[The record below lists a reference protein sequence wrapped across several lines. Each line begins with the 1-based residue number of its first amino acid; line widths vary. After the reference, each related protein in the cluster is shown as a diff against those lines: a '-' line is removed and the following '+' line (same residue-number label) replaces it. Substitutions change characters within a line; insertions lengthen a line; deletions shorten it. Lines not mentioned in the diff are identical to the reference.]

1 MKRKLSKSLSIIL
14 TMTIVISAIIIAPV
28 TVSAAGTAND
38 IVNVANGEVG
48 VSGSPNKYTYWLG
61 SIGGSYSYA
70 WCHAFVSWCANQA
83 GAGDKVPR
91 TASCASG
98 VSWFK
103 SKNEWKSR
111 SSGYTPKAGDI
122 IYFDYG
128 SNGTYDHVGIVTS
141 SSGGRVYTIEGNAR
155 NAVKVNGGYS
165 NGYSLSNTDILG
177 YGTPSYSQPSIII
190 PTGSQNISDGEY
202 HIVSALDNN
211 MGLDVEAASSDLCA
225 NIQLYNNVLD
235 DSQVFVVNYLGD
247 GYYKITNKHSGKSLD
262 VANGGMESGTNVW
275 QYDYTGDNAQKWII
289 KESGDGKYF
298 NIVSA
303 KNGLY
308 LDVDGGIAENCRNI
322 RTYSYNNTNAQKWKF
337 IAFGNS
343 TGRTLSNG
351 DYHIVTVLDESKG
364 LDVYGGYKENGTNV
378 DIYSNLQDESQVF
391 TVTYKGNGYYSI
403 INKYSNKSLDCQN
416 GNTVSGTNVQTYE
429 YDNVDQKQ
437 WIIKESGD
445 GQSFNIISKNSGLYL
460 DVKSGDS
467 ANYSNVQ
474 VHIGNN
480 TNAQKW
486 KFVAYNSP
494 KNSSIKDGNYHIVS
508 KLNKNF
514 GLDVAGALDDDAI
527 NVRLYN
533 NIYDSNQVF
542 NVVYLNDGYYK
553 ITNVKTGKSLDVA
566 SASAYKGANLQQYT
580 YKDVNQQKWIIEDSG
595 DNKNYYISSKNA
607 GLYLTSESEDI
618 ENGTNVFLTIND
630 YSDRQQWEFT
640 LSNLNGDVD
649 LDNFV
654 TVADAT
660 LLQKYVVGIA
670 TLTDDQKLL
679 ADCNGDGVINVRDAT
694 YIQKTI
700 VKIPVYNLK
709 NS

>member
-1 MKRKLSKSLSIIL
+1 MKRKIISMLVSVSMVL
-14 TMTIVISAIIIAPV
+14 TIFTFSSAISVNASSQSNNWSWPTYVHSIKSDWPNY
-28 TVSAAGTAND
+28 SSGSYHAGTDFPVPLNTPLYSTCDGEVVAVTSLTTSYGKHIKIRATVNGSTVY
-38 IVNVANGEVG
+38 IRYCHLNSFAVNV
-48 VSGSPNKYTYWLG
+48 
-61 SIGGSYSYA
+61 
-70 WCHAFVSWCANQA
+70 
-83 GAGDKVPR
+83 GDKV
-91 TASCASG
+91 TSG
-98 VSWFK
+98 QLIAY
-103 SKNEWKSR
+103 
-111 SSGYTPKAGDI
+111 SGSTGNSTGPHLHYEVRNSNDR
-122 IYFDYG
+122 YG
-128 SNGTYDHVGIVTS
+128 SSSNPNLNPRDYLPGTSYLFTS
-141 SSGGRVYTIEGNAR
+141 DKS
-155 NAVKVNGGYS
+155 
-165 NGYSLSNTDILG
+165 TDV
-177 YGTPSYSQPSIII
+177 PSITI
-190 PTGSQNISDGEY
+190 PSGSQTVSDGEY

-262 VANGGMESGTNVW
+262 VANGGMKSGTNVW

-337 IAFGNS
+337 VAFGNS
-343 TGRTLSNG
+343 IGRTLSNG

-486 KFVAYNSP
+486 KFVAYNNP

-607 GLYLTSESEDI
+607 GLYLTSESTDI

-640 LSNLNGDVD
+640 LSNLNGDID
-649 LDNFV
+649 LDNSV

-679 ADCNGDGVINVRDAT
+679 ADCNGDGVIDVRDAT

-700 VKIPVYNLK
+700 VKLPV
-709 NS
+709 

>member
-1 MKRKLSKSLSIIL
+1 MLVSVSMVLTIFTFSSANSVNASSQSNNWSWPTYVHSIKSDWPNYS
-14 TMTIVISAIIIAPV
+14 SG
-28 TVSAAGTAND
+28 SYHAGTDFPVPLNTPVYSTCDGEVVAVTSLTTSYGKHIKIRATVNGSTVY
-38 IVNVANGEVG
+38 IRYCHLNSFAVNV
-48 VSGSPNKYTYWLG
+48 
-61 SIGGSYSYA
+61 
-70 WCHAFVSWCANQA
+70 
-83 GAGDKVPR
+83 GDKV
-91 TASCASG
+91 TSG
-98 VSWFK
+98 QLIAY
-103 SKNEWKSR
+103 
-111 SSGYTPKAGDI
+111 SGSTGNSTGPHLHYEVRNSNDR
-122 IYFDYG
+122 YG
-128 SNGTYDHVGIVTS
+128 SSSNPNLNPRDYLPGTSYLFTS
-141 SSGGRVYTIEGNAR
+141 DKS
-155 NAVKVNGGYS
+155 
-165 NGYSLSNTDILG
+165 TDV
-177 YGTPSYSQPSIII
+177 PSITI
-190 PTGSQNISDGEY
+190 PSGSQTVSDGEY

-262 VANGGMESGTNVW
+262 VANGGMKSGTNVW

-337 IAFGNS
+337 VAFGNS
-343 TGRTLSNG
+343 IGRTLSNG

-486 KFVAYNSP
+486 KFVAYNNP

-607 GLYLTSESEDI
+607 GLYLTSESTDI

-640 LSNLNGDVD
+640 LSNLNGDID
-649 LDNFV
+649 LDNSV

-679 ADCNGDGVINVRDAT
+679 ADCNGDGVIDVRDAT

-700 VKIPVYNLK
+700 VKLPV
-709 NS
+709 

>member
-1 MKRKLSKSLSIIL
+1 MKRKIISMLVSVSMVL
-14 TMTIVISAIIIAPV
+14 TIFTFSSAISVNASSQSNNWSWPTYVHSIKSDWPNY
-28 TVSAAGTAND
+28 SSGSYHAGTDFPVPLNTPVYSTCDGEVVAVTSLTTSYGKHIKIRATVNGSTVY
-38 IVNVANGEVG
+38 IRYCHLNSFAVNV
-48 VSGSPNKYTYWLG
+48 
-61 SIGGSYSYA
+61 
-70 WCHAFVSWCANQA
+70 
-83 GAGDKVPR
+83 GDKV
-91 TASCASG
+91 TSG
-98 VSWFK
+98 QLIAY
-103 SKNEWKSR
+103 
-111 SSGYTPKAGDI
+111 SGSTGNSTGPHLHYEVRNSNDR
-122 IYFDYG
+122 YG
-128 SNGTYDHVGIVTS
+128 SSSNPNLNPRDYLPGTSYLFTS
-141 SSGGRVYTIEGNAR
+141 DKS
-155 NAVKVNGGYS
+155 
-165 NGYSLSNTDILG
+165 TDV
-177 YGTPSYSQPSIII
+177 PSITI
-190 PTGSQNISDGEY
+190 PSGSQTVSDGEY

-247 GYYKITNKHSGKSLD
+247 EYYKITNKHSGKSLD
-262 VANGGMESGTNVW
+262 VANGGMKSGTNVW

-337 IAFGNS
+337 VAFGNS
-343 TGRTLSNG
+343 IGRTLSNG

-486 KFVAYNSP
+486 KFVAYNNP

-607 GLYLTSESEDI
+607 GLYLTSESTDI

-640 LSNLNGDVD
+640 LSNLNGDID
-649 LDNFV
+649 LDNSV

-679 ADCNGDGVINVRDAT
+679 ADCNGDGVIDVRDAT

-700 VKIPVYNLK
+700 VKLPV
-709 NS
+709 

>member
-1 MKRKLSKSLSIIL
+1 MKRKIISMLVSVSMVL
-14 TMTIVISAIIIAPV
+14 TIFTFSSAISVNASSQSNNWSWPTYVHSIKSDWPNY
-28 TVSAAGTAND
+28 SSGSYHAGTDFPVPLNTPVYSTCDGEVVAVTSLTTSYGKHIKIRATVNGSTVY
-38 IVNVANGEVG
+38 IRYCHLNSFAVNV
-48 VSGSPNKYTYWLG
+48 
-61 SIGGSYSYA
+61 
-70 WCHAFVSWCANQA
+70 
-83 GAGDKVPR
+83 GDKV
-91 TASCASG
+91 TSG
-98 VSWFK
+98 QLIAY
-103 SKNEWKSR
+103 
-111 SSGYTPKAGDI
+111 SGSTGNSTGPHLHYEVRNSNDR
-122 IYFDYG
+122 YG
-128 SNGTYDHVGIVTS
+128 SSSNPNLNPRDYLPGTSYLFTS
-141 SSGGRVYTIEGNAR
+141 DKS
-155 NAVKVNGGYS
+155 
-165 NGYSLSNTDILG
+165 TDV
-177 YGTPSYSQPSIII
+177 PSITI
-190 PTGSQNISDGEY
+190 PSGSQTVSDGEY

-262 VANGGMESGTNVW
+262 VANGGMKSDTNVW

-337 IAFGNS
+337 VAFGNS
-343 TGRTLSNG
+343 IGRTLSNG

-486 KFVAYNSP
+486 KFVAYNNP

-607 GLYLTSESEDI
+607 GLYLTSESTDI

-640 LSNLNGDVD
+640 LSNLNGDID
-649 LDNFV
+649 LDNSV

-679 ADCNGDGVINVRDAT
+679 ADCNGDGVIDVRDAT

-700 VKIPVYNLK
+700 VKLPV
-709 NS
+709 

>member
-1 MKRKLSKSLSIIL
+1 MKRKIISMLVSVSMVL
-14 TMTIVISAIIIAPV
+14 TIFTFSSAISVNASSQSNNWSWPTYVHSIKSDWPNY
-28 TVSAAGTAND
+28 SSGSYHAGTDFPIPLNTPVYSTCDGEVVAVTSLTTSYGKHIKIRATVNGSTVY
-38 IVNVANGEVG
+38 IRYCHLNSFAVNV
-48 VSGSPNKYTYWLG
+48 
-61 SIGGSYSYA
+61 
-70 WCHAFVSWCANQA
+70 
-83 GAGDKVPR
+83 GDKV
-91 TASCASG
+91 TSG
-98 VSWFK
+98 QLIAY
-103 SKNEWKSR
+103 
-111 SSGYTPKAGDI
+111 SGSTGNSTGPHLHYEVRNSNDR
-122 IYFDYG
+122 YG
-128 SNGTYDHVGIVTS
+128 SSSNPNLNPRDYLPGTSYLFTS
-141 SSGGRVYTIEGNAR
+141 DKS
-155 NAVKVNGGYS
+155 
-165 NGYSLSNTDILG
+165 TDV
-177 YGTPSYSQPSIII
+177 PSITI
-190 PTGSQNISDGEY
+190 PSGSQTVSDGEY

-262 VANGGMESGTNVW
+262 VANGGMKSGTNVW

-337 IAFGNS
+337 VAFGNS
-343 TGRTLSNG
+343 IGRTLSNG

-486 KFVAYNSP
+486 KFVAYNNP

-607 GLYLTSESEDI
+607 GLYLTSESTDI

-640 LSNLNGDVD
+640 LSNLNGDID
-649 LDNFV
+649 LDNSV

-679 ADCNGDGVINVRDAT
+679 ADCNGDGVIDVRDAT

-700 VKIPVYNLK
+700 VKLPV
-709 NS
+709 

>member
-1 MKRKLSKSLSIIL
+1 MKRKIISMLVSVSMVL
-14 TMTIVISAIIIAPV
+14 TIFTFSSAISVNASSQSNNWSWPTYVHSIKSDWPNY
-28 TVSAAGTAND
+28 SSGSYHAGTDFPVPLNTPVYSTCDGEVVAVTSLTTSYGKHIKIRATVNGSTVY
-38 IVNVANGEVG
+38 IRYCHLNSFAVNV
-48 VSGSPNKYTYWLG
+48 
-61 SIGGSYSYA
+61 
-70 WCHAFVSWCANQA
+70 
-83 GAGDKVPR
+83 GDKV
-91 TASCASG
+91 TSG
-98 VSWFK
+98 QLIAY
-103 SKNEWKSR
+103 
-111 SSGYTPKAGDI
+111 SGSTGNSTGPHLHYEVRNSNDR
-122 IYFDYG
+122 YG
-128 SNGTYDHVGIVTS
+128 SSSNPNLNPRDYLPGTSYLFTS
-141 SSGGRVYTIEGNAR
+141 DKS
-155 NAVKVNGGYS
+155 
-165 NGYSLSNTDILG
+165 TDV
-177 YGTPSYSQPSIII
+177 PSITI
-190 PTGSQNISDGEY
+190 PSGSQTVSDGEY

-262 VANGGMESGTNVW
+262 VANGGMKSGTNVW

-337 IAFGNS
+337 VAFGNS
-343 TGRTLSNG
+343 IGRTLSNG

-486 KFVAYNSP
+486 KFVAYNNP

-607 GLYLTSESEDI
+607 GLYLTSESTDI

-630 YSDRQQWEFT
+630 YSDRQQWVFT
-640 LSNLNGDVD
+640 LSNLNGDID
-649 LDNFV
+649 LDNSV

-679 ADCNGDGVINVRDAT
+679 ADCNGDGVIDVRDAT

-700 VKIPVYNLK
+700 VKIPV
-709 NS
+709 

>member
-1 MKRKLSKSLSIIL
+1 MKRKIISMLVSVSMVL
-14 TMTIVISAIIIAPV
+14 TIFTFSSAISVNASSQSNNWSWPTYVHSIKSDWPNY
-28 TVSAAGTAND
+28 SSGSYHAGTDFPVPLNTPVYSTCDGEVVAVTSLTTSYGKHIKIRATVNGSTVY
-38 IVNVANGEVG
+38 IRYCHLNSFAVNV
-48 VSGSPNKYTYWLG
+48 
-61 SIGGSYSYA
+61 
-70 WCHAFVSWCANQA
+70 
-83 GAGDKVPR
+83 GDKV
-91 TASCASG
+91 TSG
-98 VSWFK
+98 QLIAY
-103 SKNEWKSR
+103 
-111 SSGYTPKAGDI
+111 SGSTGNSTGPHLHYEVRNSNDR
-122 IYFDYG
+122 YG
-128 SNGTYDHVGIVTS
+128 SSSNPNLNPRDYLPGTSYLFTS
-141 SSGGRVYTIEGNAR
+141 DKS
-155 NAVKVNGGYS
+155 
-165 NGYSLSNTDILG
+165 TDV
-177 YGTPSYSQPSIII
+177 PSITI
-190 PTGSQNISDGEY
+190 PSGSQTVSDGEY

-247 GYYKITNKHSGKSLD
+247 GYYKITNKHSGKPLD
-262 VANGGMESGTNVW
+262 VANGGMKSGTNVW

-337 IAFGNS
+337 VAFGNS
-343 TGRTLSNG
+343 IGRTLSNG

-486 KFVAYNSP
+486 KFVAYNNP

-607 GLYLTSESEDI
+607 GLYLTSESTDI

-640 LSNLNGDVD
+640 LSNLNGDID
-649 LDNFV
+649 LDNSV

-679 ADCNGDGVINVRDAT
+679 ADCNGDGVIDVRDAT

-700 VKIPVYNLK
+700 VKLPV
-709 NS
+709 

>member
-1 MKRKLSKSLSIIL
+1 MKRKIISMLVSVSMVL
-14 TMTIVISAIIIAPV
+14 TIFTFSSAISVNASSQSNNWSWPTYVHSIKSDWPNY
-28 TVSAAGTAND
+28 SSGSYHAGTDFPVPLNTPVYSTCDGEVVAVTSLTTSYGKHIKIRATVNGSTVY
-38 IVNVANGEVG
+38 IRYCHLNSFAVNV
-48 VSGSPNKYTYWLG
+48 
-61 SIGGSYSYA
+61 
-70 WCHAFVSWCANQA
+70 
-83 GAGDKVPR
+83 GDKV
-91 TASCASG
+91 TSG
-98 VSWFK
+98 QLIAY
-103 SKNEWKSR
+103 
-111 SSGYTPKAGDI
+111 SGSTGNSTGPHLHYEVRNSNDR
-122 IYFDYG
+122 YG
-128 SNGTYDHVGIVTS
+128 SSSNPNLNPRDYLPGTSYLFTS
-141 SSGGRVYTIEGNAR
+141 DKS
-155 NAVKVNGGYS
+155 
-165 NGYSLSNTDILG
+165 TDV
-177 YGTPSYSQPSIII
+177 PSITI
-190 PTGSQNISDGEY
+190 PSGSQTVSDGEY

-262 VANGGMESGTNVW
+262 VANGGMKSGTNVW

-337 IAFGNS
+337 VAFGNS
-343 TGRTLSNG
+343 IGRTLSNG

-486 KFVAYNSP
+486 KFVAYNNP

-607 GLYLTSESEDI
+607 GLYLTSESTDI

-640 LSNLNGDVD
+640 LSNLNGDID
-649 LDNFV
+649 LDNSV

-679 ADCNGDGVINVRDAT
+679 ADCNGDGVIDVRDAT

-700 VKIPVYNLK
+700 VKLPV
-709 NS
+709 

>member
-1 MKRKLSKSLSIIL
+1 MKRKIISMLVSVSMVL
-14 TMTIVISAIIIAPV
+14 TIFTFSSAISVNASSQSNNWSWPTYVHSIKSDWPNY
-28 TVSAAGTAND
+28 SSGSYHAGTDFPVPLNTPVYSTCDGEVVAVTSLTTSYGKHIKIRATVNGSTVY
-38 IVNVANGEVG
+38 IRYCHLNSFAVNV
-48 VSGSPNKYTYWLG
+48 
-61 SIGGSYSYA
+61 
-70 WCHAFVSWCANQA
+70 
-83 GAGDKVPR
+83 GDKV
-91 TASCASG
+91 TSG
-98 VSWFK
+98 QLIAY
-103 SKNEWKSR
+103 
-111 SSGYTPKAGDI
+111 SGSTGNSTGPHLHYEVRNSNDR
-122 IYFDYG
+122 YG
-128 SNGTYDHVGIVTS
+128 SSSNPNLNPRDYLPGTSYLFTS
-141 SSGGRVYTIEGNAR
+141 DKS
-155 NAVKVNGGYS
+155 
-165 NGYSLSNTDILG
+165 TDV
-177 YGTPSYSQPSIII
+177 PSITI
-190 PTGSQNISDGEY
+190 PSGSQTVSDGEY

-262 VANGGMESGTNVW
+262 VANGGMKSGTNVW

-337 IAFGNS
+337 VAFSNS
-343 TGRTLSNG
+343 IGRTLSNG

-486 KFVAYNSP
+486 KFVAYNNP

-607 GLYLTSESEDI
+607 GLYLTSESTDI

-630 YSDRQQWEFT
+630 YSDRQQWVFT
-640 LSNLNGDVD
+640 LSNLNGDID
-649 LDNFV
+649 LDNSV

-679 ADCNGDGVINVRDAT
+679 ADCNGDGAIDVRDAT

-700 VKIPVYNLK
+700 VKIPV
-709 NS
+709 

>member
-1 MKRKLSKSLSIIL
+1 MKRKIISMLVSVSMVL
-14 TMTIVISAIIIAPV
+14 TIFTFSSAISVNASSQSNNWSWPTYVHSIKSDWPNY
-28 TVSAAGTAND
+28 SSGSYHAGTDFPVPLNTPVYSTCDGEVVAVTSLTTSYGKHIKIRATVNGSTVY
-38 IVNVANGEVG
+38 IRYCHLNSFAVNV
-48 VSGSPNKYTYWLG
+48 
-61 SIGGSYSYA
+61 
-70 WCHAFVSWCANQA
+70 
-83 GAGDKVPR
+83 GDKV
-91 TASCASG
+91 TSG
-98 VSWFK
+98 QLIAY
-103 SKNEWKSR
+103 
-111 SSGYTPKAGDI
+111 SGSTGNSTGPHLHYEVRNSNDR
-122 IYFDYG
+122 YG
-128 SNGTYDHVGIVTS
+128 SSSNPNLNPRDYLPGTSYLFTS
-141 SSGGRVYTIEGNAR
+141 DKS
-155 NAVKVNGGYS
+155 
-165 NGYSLSNTDILG
+165 TDV
-177 YGTPSYSQPSIII
+177 PSITI
-190 PTGSQNISDGEY
+190 PSGSQTVSDGEY

-262 VANGGMESGTNVW
+262 VANGGMKSGTNVW

-337 IAFGNS
+337 VAFGNS
-343 TGRTLSNG
+343 IGRTLSNG

-486 KFVAYNSP
+486 KFVAYNNP

-607 GLYLTSESEDI
+607 GLYLTSESTDI

-630 YSDRQQWEFT
+630 YSDRQQWVFT
-640 LSNLNGDVD
+640 LSNLNGDID
-649 LDNFV
+649 LDNSV

-679 ADCNGDGVINVRDAT
+679 ADCNGDGAIDVRDAT

-700 VKIPVYNLK
+700 VKIPV
-709 NS
+709 

>member
-1 MKRKLSKSLSIIL
+1 MKRKIISMLVSVSMVL
-14 TMTIVISAIIIAPV
+14 TIFTFSSAISVNASSQSNNWSWPTYVHSIKSDWPNY
-28 TVSAAGTAND
+28 SSGSYHAGTDFPVPLNTPVYSTCDGEVVAVTSLTTSYGKHIKIRATVNGSTVY
-38 IVNVANGEVG
+38 IRYCHLNSFAVNV
-48 VSGSPNKYTYWLG
+48 
-61 SIGGSYSYA
+61 
-70 WCHAFVSWCANQA
+70 
-83 GAGDKVPR
+83 GDKV
-91 TASCASG
+91 TSG
-98 VSWFK
+98 QLIAY
-103 SKNEWKSR
+103 
-111 SSGYTPKAGDI
+111 SGSTGNSTGPHLHYEVRNSNDR
-122 IYFDYG
+122 YG
-128 SNGTYDHVGIVTS
+128 SSSNPNLNPRDYLPGTSYLFTS
-141 SSGGRVYTIEGNAR
+141 DKS
-155 NAVKVNGGYS
+155 
-165 NGYSLSNTDILG
+165 TDV
-177 YGTPSYSQPSIII
+177 PSITI
-190 PTGSQNISDGEY
+190 PSGSQTVSDGEY

-262 VANGGMESGTNVW
+262 VANGGMKSGTNVW

-337 IAFGNS
+337 VAFGNS
-343 TGRTLSNG
+343 IGRTLSNG

-460 DVKSGDS
+460 DVKLGDS

-486 KFVAYNSP
+486 KFVAYNNP

-607 GLYLTSESEDI
+607 GLYLTSESTDI

-640 LSNLNGDVD
+640 LSNLNGDID
-649 LDNFV
+649 LDNSV

-679 ADCNGDGVINVRDAT
+679 ADCNGDGVIDVRDAT

-700 VKIPVYNLK
+700 VKLPV
-709 NS
+709 

>member
-1 MKRKLSKSLSIIL
+1 MKRKIISMLVSVSMVL
-14 TMTIVISAIIIAPV
+14 TIFTFSSAISVNASSQSNNWSWPTYVHSIKSDWPNY
-28 TVSAAGTAND
+28 SSGSYHAGTDFPVPLNTPVYSTCDGEVVAVTSLTTSYGKHIKIRATVNGSTVY
-38 IVNVANGEVG
+38 IRYCHLNSFAVNV
-48 VSGSPNKYTYWLG
+48 
-61 SIGGSYSYA
+61 
-70 WCHAFVSWCANQA
+70 
-83 GAGDKVPR
+83 GDKV
-91 TASCASG
+91 TSG
-98 VSWFK
+98 QLIAY
-103 SKNEWKSR
+103 
-111 SSGYTPKAGDI
+111 SGSTGNSTGPHLHYEVRNSNDR
-122 IYFDYG
+122 YG
-128 SNGTYDHVGIVTS
+128 SSSNPNLNPRDYLPGTSYLFTS
-141 SSGGRVYTIEGNAR
+141 DKS
-155 NAVKVNGGYS
+155 
-165 NGYSLSNTDILG
+165 TDV
-177 YGTPSYSQPSIII
+177 PSITI
-190 PTGSQNISDGEY
+190 PSGSQTVSDGEY

-262 VANGGMESGTNVW
+262 VANGGMKSGTNVW

-337 IAFGNS
+337 VAFGNS
-343 TGRTLSNG
+343 IGRTLSNG

-486 KFVAYNSP
+486 KFVAYNNP

-607 GLYLTSESEDI
+607 GLYLTSESTDI

-630 YSDRQQWEFT
+630 YSDRQQWVFT
-640 LSNLNGDVD
+640 LSNLNGDID
-649 LDNFV
+649 LDNSV

-679 ADCNGDGVINVRDAT
+679 ADCNGDGVIDVRDAT

-700 VKIPVYNLK
+700 VKLPV
-709 NS
+709 

>member
-1 MKRKLSKSLSIIL
+1 MKRKIISMLVSVSMVL
-14 TMTIVISAIIIAPV
+14 TIFTFSSAISVNASSQSNNWSWPTYVHSIKSDWPNY
-28 TVSAAGTAND
+28 SSGSYHAGTDFPVPLNTPVYSTCDGEVVAVTSLTTSYGKHIKIRATVNGSTVY
-38 IVNVANGEVG
+38 IRYCHLNSFAVNV
-48 VSGSPNKYTYWLG
+48 
-61 SIGGSYSYA
+61 
-70 WCHAFVSWCANQA
+70 
-83 GAGDKVPR
+83 GDKV
-91 TASCASG
+91 TSG
-98 VSWFK
+98 QLIAYSGSTGNSTGPHLHYEVRNS
-103 SKNEWKSR
+103 NDRYGR
-111 SSGYTPKAGDI
+111 SSNPNLNPR
-122 IYFDYG
+122 DYLP
-128 SNGTYDHVGIVTS
+128 GTSYLFTS
-141 SSGGRVYTIEGNAR
+141 DKS
-155 NAVKVNGGYS
+155 
-165 NGYSLSNTDILG
+165 TDV
-177 YGTPSYSQPSIII
+177 PSITI
-190 PTGSQNISDGEY
+190 PSGSQTVSDGEY

-262 VANGGMESGTNVW
+262 VANGGMKSGTNVW

-337 IAFGNS
+337 VAFGNS
-343 TGRTLSNG
+343 IGRTLSNG

-486 KFVAYNSP
+486 KFVAYNNP

-607 GLYLTSESEDI
+607 GLYLTSESTDI

-640 LSNLNGDVD
+640 LSNLNGDID
-649 LDNFV
+649 LDNSV

-679 ADCNGDGVINVRDAT
+679 ADCNGDGVIDVRDAT

-700 VKIPVYNLK
+700 VKLPV
-709 NS
+709 

>member
-1 MKRKLSKSLSIIL
+1 MKRKIISMLVSVSMVL
-14 TMTIVISAIIIAPV
+14 TIFTFSSAISVNASSQSNNWSWPTYVHSIKSDWPNY
-28 TVSAAGTAND
+28 SSGSYHAGTDFPVPLNTPVYSTCDGEVVAVTSLTTSYGKHIKIRATVNGSTVY
-38 IVNVANGEVG
+38 IRYCHLNSFAVNV
-48 VSGSPNKYTYWLG
+48 
-61 SIGGSYSYA
+61 
-70 WCHAFVSWCANQA
+70 
-83 GAGDKVPR
+83 GDKV
-91 TASCASG
+91 TSG
-98 VSWFK
+98 QLIAY
-103 SKNEWKSR
+103 
-111 SSGYTPKAGDI
+111 SGSTGNSTGPHLHYEVRDSN
-122 IYFDYG
+122 DRYG
-128 SNGTYDHVGIVTS
+128 SSSNPNLNPRDYLPGTSYLFTS
-141 SSGGRVYTIEGNAR
+141 DKS
-155 NAVKVNGGYS
+155 
-165 NGYSLSNTDILG
+165 TDV
-177 YGTPSYSQPSIII
+177 PSITI
-190 PTGSQNISDGEY
+190 PSGSQTVSDGEY

-211 MGLDVEAASSDLCA
+211 MGLDVEGASSDLCA
-225 NIQLYNNVLD
+225 NIRIYNNLLD
-235 DSQVFVVNYLGD
+235 EKQVFIVNYLGD
-247 GYYKITNKHSGKSLD
+247 GYYKITNKYSGKSLD
-262 VANGGMESGTNVW
+262 VANGGMQAGTNVW
-275 QYDYTGDNAQKWII
+275 QYDYKGDDAQKWII

-298 NIVSA
+298 NIISV

-308 LDVDGGIAENCRNI
+308 LDVDGGVSQDGQNVK
-322 RTYSYNNTNAQKWKF
+322 TYSCNSNNAQKWKF
-337 IAFGNS
+337 IAWGNT
-343 TGRTLSNG
+343 TGRTLSDG
-351 DYHIVTVLDESKG
+351 DYHIVTNLDEKKG
-364 LDVYGGYKENGTNV
+364 LDIYCAYKENETNV
-378 DIYSNLQDESQVF
+378 NIYSNLEDENQVF
-391 TVTYKGNGYYSI
+391 TVTYGGDGYYSI
-403 INKYSNKSLDCQN
+403 ISKYTNKSLDCKD
-416 GNTVSGTNVQTYE
+416 GNTISGTNVQIYD

-486 KFVAYNSP
+486 KFVAYNNP

-607 GLYLTSESEDI
+607 GLYLTSESTDI

-640 LSNLNGDVD
+640 LSNLNGDID
-649 LDNFV
+649 LDNSV
-654 TVADAT
+654 TVADVT

>member
-1 MKRKLSKSLSIIL
+1 MKRKIISMLVSVSMVL
-14 TMTIVISAIIIAPV
+14 TIFTFSSAISVNASSQSNNWSWPTHVHSIKSDWPNY
-28 TVSAAGTAND
+28 SSGSYHAGTDFPVPLNTPVYSTCDGEVVAVTSLTTSYGKHIKIRATVNGSTVY
-38 IVNVANGEVG
+38 IRYCHLNSFAVNV
-48 VSGSPNKYTYWLG
+48 
-61 SIGGSYSYA
+61 
-70 WCHAFVSWCANQA
+70 
-83 GAGDKVPR
+83 GDKV
-91 TASCASG
+91 TSG
-98 VSWFK
+98 QLIAY
-103 SKNEWKSR
+103 
-111 SSGYTPKAGDI
+111 SGSTGNSTGPHLHYEVRNSNDR
-122 IYFDYG
+122 YG
-128 SNGTYDHVGIVTS
+128 SSSNPNLNPRDYLPGTSYLFTS
-141 SSGGRVYTIEGNAR
+141 DKS
-155 NAVKVNGGYS
+155 
-165 NGYSLSNTDILG
+165 TDV
-177 YGTPSYSQPSIII
+177 PSITI
-190 PTGSQNISDGEY
+190 PSGSQTVSDGEY

-262 VANGGMESGTNVW
+262 VANGGMKSGTNVW

-337 IAFGNS
+337 VAFGNS
-343 TGRTLSNG
+343 IGRTLSNG

-486 KFVAYNSP
+486 KFVAYNNP

-607 GLYLTSESEDI
+607 GLYLTSESTDI

-640 LSNLNGDVD
+640 LSNLNGDID
-649 LDNFV
+649 LDNSV

-679 ADCNGDGVINVRDAT
+679 ADCNGDGVIDVRDAT

-700 VKIPVYNLK
+700 VKLPV
-709 NS
+709 

>member
-1 MKRKLSKSLSIIL
+1 MKRKIISMLVSVSMVL
-14 TMTIVISAIIIAPV
+14 TIFTFSSAISVNASSQSNNWSWPTYVHSIKSDWPNY
-28 TVSAAGTAND
+28 SSGSYHAGTDFPVPLNTPVYSPCDGEVVAVTSLTTSYGKHIKIRATVNGSTVY
-38 IVNVANGEVG
+38 IRYCHLNSFAVNV
-48 VSGSPNKYTYWLG
+48 
-61 SIGGSYSYA
+61 
-70 WCHAFVSWCANQA
+70 
-83 GAGDKVPR
+83 GDKV
-91 TASCASG
+91 TSG
-98 VSWFK
+98 QLIAY
-103 SKNEWKSR
+103 
-111 SSGYTPKAGDI
+111 SGSTGNSTGPHLHYEVRNSNDR
-122 IYFDYG
+122 YG
-128 SNGTYDHVGIVTS
+128 SSSNPNLNPRDYLPGTSYLFTS
-141 SSGGRVYTIEGNAR
+141 DKS
-155 NAVKVNGGYS
+155 
-165 NGYSLSNTDILG
+165 TDV
-177 YGTPSYSQPSIII
+177 PSITI
-190 PTGSQNISDGEY
+190 PSGSQTVSDGEY

-262 VANGGMESGTNVW
+262 VANGGMKSGTNVW

-337 IAFGNS
+337 VAFGNS
-343 TGRTLSNG
+343 IGRTLSNG

-486 KFVAYNSP
+486 KFVAYNNP

-607 GLYLTSESEDI
+607 GLYLTSESTDI

-640 LSNLNGDVD
+640 LSNLNGDID
-649 LDNFV
+649 LDNSV

-679 ADCNGDGVINVRDAT
+679 ADCNGDGVIDVRDAT

-700 VKIPVYNLK
+700 VKLPV
-709 NS
+709 

>member
-1 MKRKLSKSLSIIL
+1 MKRKIISMLVSVSMVL
-14 TMTIVISAIIIAPV
+14 TIFTFSSAISVNASSQSNNWSWPTYVHSIKSDWPNY
-28 TVSAAGTAND
+28 SSGSYHAGTDFPVPLNTPVYSTCDGEVVAVTSLTTSYGKHIKIRATVNGSTVY
-38 IVNVANGEVG
+38 IRYCHLNSFAVNV
-48 VSGSPNKYTYWLG
+48 
-61 SIGGSYSYA
+61 
-70 WCHAFVSWCANQA
+70 
-83 GAGDKVPR
+83 GDKV
-91 TASCASG
+91 TSG
-98 VSWFK
+98 QLIAY
-103 SKNEWKSR
+103 
-111 SSGYTPKAGDI
+111 SGSTGNSTGPHLHYEVRNSNDK
-122 IYFDYG
+122 YG
-128 SNGTYDHVGIVTS
+128 SSSNPNLNPRDYLPGTSYLFTS
-141 SSGGRVYTIEGNAR
+141 DKS
-155 NAVKVNGGYS
+155 
-165 NGYSLSNTDILG
+165 TDV
-177 YGTPSYSQPSIII
+177 PSITI
-190 PTGSQNISDGEY
+190 PSGSQTVSDGEY

-262 VANGGMESGTNVW
+262 VANGGMKSGTNVW

-337 IAFGNS
+337 VAFGNS
-343 TGRTLSNG
+343 IGRTLSNG

-486 KFVAYNSP
+486 KFVAYNNP

-607 GLYLTSESEDI
+607 GLYLTSESTDI

-640 LSNLNGDVD
+640 LSNLNGDID
-649 LDNFV
+649 LDNSV

-679 ADCNGDGVINVRDAT
+679 ADCNGDGVIDVRDAT

-700 VKIPVYNLK
+700 VKLPV
-709 NS
+709 

>member
-1 MKRKLSKSLSIIL
+1 
-14 TMTIVISAIIIAPV
+14 MT
-28 TVSAAGTAND
+28 N
-38 IVNVANGEVG
+38 
-48 VSGSPNKYTYWLG
+48 
-61 SIGGSYSYA
+61 
-70 WCHAFVSWCANQA
+70 
-83 GAGDKVPR
+83 
-91 TASCASG
+91 
-98 VSWFK
+98 
-103 SKNEWKSR
+103 
-111 SSGYTPKAGDI
+111 
-122 IYFDYG
+122 
-128 SNGTYDHVGIVTS
+128 
-141 SSGGRVYTIEGNAR
+141 
-155 NAVKVNGGYS
+155 
-165 NGYSLSNTDILG
+165 
-177 YGTPSYSQPSIII
+177 
-190 PTGSQNISDGEY
+190 
-202 HIVSALDNN
+202 
-211 MGLDVEAASSDLCA
+211 
-225 NIQLYNNVLD
+225 
-235 DSQVFVVNYLGD
+235 
-247 GYYKITNKHSGKSLD
+247 
-262 VANGGMESGTNVW
+262 
-275 QYDYTGDNAQKWII
+275 
-289 KESGDGKYF
+289 
-298 NIVSA
+298 
-303 KNGLY
+303 
-308 LDVDGGIAENCRNI
+308 
-322 RTYSYNNTNAQKWKF
+322 
-337 IAFGNS
+337 
-343 TGRTLSNG
+343 
-351 DYHIVTVLDESKG
+351 LDEKKG
-364 LDVYGGYKENGTNV
+364 LDIYCAYKENETNV
-378 DIYSNLQDESQVF
+378 NIYSNLEDENQVF
-391 TVTYKGNGYYSI
+391 TVTYRGDGYYSI
-403 INKYSNKSLDCQN
+403 ISKYTNKSLDCKD
-416 GNTVSGTNVQTYE
+416 GNTISGTNVQIYD

-486 KFVAYNSP
+486 KFVAYNNP

-607 GLYLTSESEDI
+607 GLYLTSESTDI

-640 LSNLNGDVD
+640 LSNLNGDID
-649 LDNFV
+649 LDNSV

-679 ADCNGDGVINVRDAT
+679 ADCNGDGAIDVRDAT

-700 VKIPVYNLK
+700 VKIPV
-709 NS
+709 

>member
-1 MKRKLSKSLSIIL
+1 MKRKIISMLVSVSMVL
-14 TMTIVISAIIIAPV
+14 TIFTFSSAISVNASSQSNNWSWPTYVHSIKSDWPNY
-28 TVSAAGTAND
+28 SSGSYHAGTDFPVPLNTPVYSTCDGEVVAVTSLTTSYGKHIKIRATVNGSTVY
-38 IVNVANGEVG
+38 IRYCHLNSFAVNV
-48 VSGSPNKYTYWLG
+48 
-61 SIGGSYSYA
+61 
-70 WCHAFVSWCANQA
+70 
-83 GAGDKVPR
+83 GDKV
-91 TASCASG
+91 TSG
-98 VSWFK
+98 QLIAY
-103 SKNEWKSR
+103 
-111 SSGYTPKAGDI
+111 SGSTGNSTGPHLHYEVRNSNDR
-122 IYFDYG
+122 YG
-128 SNGTYDHVGIVTS
+128 SSSNPNLNPRDYLPGTSYLFTS
-141 SSGGRVYTIEGNAR
+141 DKS
-155 NAVKVNGGYS
+155 
-165 NGYSLSNTDILG
+165 TDV
-177 YGTPSYSQPSIII
+177 PSITI
-190 PTGSQNISDGEY
+190 PSGSQTVSDGEY

-262 VANGGMESGTNVW
+262 VANGGMKSGTNVW

-337 IAFGNS
+337 VAFGNS
-343 TGRTLSNG
+343 IGRTLSNG

-403 INKYSNKSLDCQN
+403 INKSLDCQN

-467 ANYSNVQ
+467 SNYSNVQ

-486 KFVAYNSP
+486 KFVAYNNP

-607 GLYLTSESEDI
+607 GLYLTSESTDI

-640 LSNLNGDVD
+640 LSNLNGDID
-649 LDNFV
+649 LDNSV

-679 ADCNGDGVINVRDAT
+679 ADCNGDGVIDVRDAT

-700 VKIPVYNLK
+700 VKLPV
-709 NS
+709 

>member
-1 MKRKLSKSLSIIL
+1 MKRKIISMLVSVSMVL
-14 TMTIVISAIIIAPV
+14 TIFTFSSAISVNASSQSNNWSWPTYVHSIKSDWPNY
-28 TVSAAGTAND
+28 SSGSYHAGTDFPVPLNTPVYSTCDGEVVAVTSLTTSYGKHIKIRATVNGSTVY
-38 IVNVANGEVG
+38 IRYCHLNSFAVNV
-48 VSGSPNKYTYWLG
+48 
-61 SIGGSYSYA
+61 
-70 WCHAFVSWCANQA
+70 
-83 GAGDKVPR
+83 GDKV
-91 TASCASG
+91 TSG
-98 VSWFK
+98 QLIAY
-103 SKNEWKSR
+103 
-111 SSGYTPKAGDI
+111 SGSTGNSTGPHLHYEVRNSNDR
-122 IYFDYG
+122 YG
-128 SNGTYDHVGIVTS
+128 SSSNPNLNPRDYLPGTSYLFTS
-141 SSGGRVYTIEGNAR
+141 DKS
-155 NAVKVNGGYS
+155 
-165 NGYSLSNTDILG
+165 TDV
-177 YGTPSYSQPSIII
+177 PSITI
-190 PTGSQNISDGEY
+190 PSGSQTVSDGEY

-262 VANGGMESGTNVW
+262 VANGGMKSGTNVW

-337 IAFGNS
+337 VAFGNS
-343 TGRTLSNG
+343 IGRTLSNG

-486 KFVAYNSP
+486 KFVAYNNP

-607 GLYLTSESEDI
+607 GLYLTSESTDI

-640 LSNLNGDVD
+640 LSNLNGDID
-649 LDNFV
+649 LDNSV

-679 ADCNGDGVINVRDAT
+679 ADCNGDGVIYVRDAT

-700 VKIPVYNLK
+700 VKLPV
-709 NS
+709 

>member
-1 MKRKLSKSLSIIL
+1 MLVSVSMVL
-14 TMTIVISAIIIAPV
+14 TIFTFSSAISVNASSQSNNWSWPTYVHSIKSDWPNY
-28 TVSAAGTAND
+28 SSGSYHAGTDFPVPLNTPVYSTCDGEVVAVTSLTTSYGKHIKIRATVNGSTVY
-38 IVNVANGEVG
+38 IRYCHLNSFAVNV
-48 VSGSPNKYTYWLG
+48 
-61 SIGGSYSYA
+61 
-70 WCHAFVSWCANQA
+70 
-83 GAGDKVPR
+83 GDKV
-91 TASCASG
+91 TSG
-98 VSWFK
+98 QLIAY
-103 SKNEWKSR
+103 
-111 SSGYTPKAGDI
+111 SGSTGNSTGPHLHYEVRNSNDR
-122 IYFDYG
+122 YG
-128 SNGTYDHVGIVTS
+128 SSSNPNLNPRDYLPGTSYLFTS
-141 SSGGRVYTIEGNAR
+141 DKS
-155 NAVKVNGGYS
+155 
-165 NGYSLSNTDILG
+165 TDV
-177 YGTPSYSQPSIII
+177 PSITI
-190 PTGSQNISDGEY
+190 PSGSQTVSDGEY

-262 VANGGMESGTNVW
+262 VANGGMKSGTNVW

-337 IAFGNS
+337 VAFGNS
-343 TGRTLSNG
+343 IGRTLSNG

-486 KFVAYNSP
+486 KFVAYNNP

-542 NVVYLNDGYYK
+542 NVVYLNDGSYK

-607 GLYLTSESEDI
+607 GLYLTSESTDI

-640 LSNLNGDVD
+640 LSNLNGDID
-649 LDNFV
+649 LDNSV

-679 ADCNGDGVINVRDAT
+679 ADCNGDGVIDVRDAT

-700 VKIPVYNLK
+700 VKLPV
-709 NS
+709 

>member
-1 MKRKLSKSLSIIL
+1 MKRKIISMLVSVSMVL
-14 TMTIVISAIIIAPV
+14 TIFTFSSAISVNASSQSNNWSWPTYVHSIKSDWPNY
-28 TVSAAGTAND
+28 SSGSYHAGTDFPVPLNTPVYSTCDGEVVAVTSLTTSYGKHIKIRATVNGSTVY
-38 IVNVANGEVG
+38 IRYCHLNSFAVNV
-48 VSGSPNKYTYWLG
+48 
-61 SIGGSYSYA
+61 
-70 WCHAFVSWCANQA
+70 
-83 GAGDKVPR
+83 GDKV
-91 TASCASG
+91 TSG
-98 VSWFK
+98 QLIAY
-103 SKNEWKSR
+103 
-111 SSGYTPKAGDI
+111 SGSTGNSTGPHLHYEVRNSNDR
-122 IYFDYG
+122 YG
-128 SNGTYDHVGIVTS
+128 SSSNPNLNPRDYLPGTSYLFTS
-141 SSGGRVYTIEGNAR
+141 DKS
-155 NAVKVNGGYS
+155 
-165 NGYSLSNTDILG
+165 TDV
-177 YGTPSYSQPSIII
+177 PSITI
-190 PTGSQNISDGEY
+190 PSGSQTVSDGEY

-262 VANGGMESGTNVW
+262 VANGGMKSGTNVW

-308 LDVDGGIAENCRNI
+308 LDVDCGIAENCRNI

-337 IAFGNS
+337 VAFGNS
-343 TGRTLSNG
+343 IGRTLSNG

-486 KFVAYNSP
+486 KFVAYNNP

-607 GLYLTSESEDI
+607 GLYLTSESTDI

-640 LSNLNGDVD
+640 LSNLNGDID
-649 LDNFV
+649 LDNSV

-679 ADCNGDGVINVRDAT
+679 ADCNGDGAVDVRDAT

-700 VKIPVYNLK
+700 VKIPV
-709 NS
+709 

>member
-1 MKRKLSKSLSIIL
+1 MKRKIISMLVSVSMVL
-14 TMTIVISAIIIAPV
+14 TIFTFSSAISVNASSQSNNWSWPTYVHSIKSDWPNY
-28 TVSAAGTAND
+28 SSGSYHAGTDFPVPLNTPVYSTCDGEVVAVTSLTTSYGKHIKIRATVNGSTVY
-38 IVNVANGEVG
+38 IRYCHLNSFAVNV
-48 VSGSPNKYTYWLG
+48 
-61 SIGGSYSYA
+61 
-70 WCHAFVSWCANQA
+70 
-83 GAGDKVPR
+83 GDKV
-91 TASCASG
+91 TSG
-98 VSWFK
+98 QLIAY
-103 SKNEWKSR
+103 
-111 SSGYTPKAGDI
+111 SGSTGNSTGPHLHYEVRNSNDR
-122 IYFDYG
+122 YG
-128 SNGTYDHVGIVTS
+128 SSSNPNLNPRDYLPGTSYLFTS
-141 SSGGRVYTIEGNAR
+141 DKS
-155 NAVKVNGGYS
+155 
-165 NGYSLSNTDILG
+165 TDV
-177 YGTPSYSQPSIII
+177 PSITI
-190 PTGSQNISDGEY
+190 PSGSQTVSDGEY

-262 VANGGMESGTNVW
+262 VANGGMKSGTNVW

-337 IAFGNS
+337 VAFGNS
-343 TGRTLSNG
+343 IGRTLSNG

-486 KFVAYNSP
+486 KFVAYNNP

-533 NIYDSNQVF
+533 NIYDSNQVL

-607 GLYLTSESEDI
+607 GLYLTSESTDI

-640 LSNLNGDVD
+640 LSNLNGDID
-649 LDNFV
+649 LDNSV

-679 ADCNGDGVINVRDAT
+679 ADCNGDGVIDVRDAT

-700 VKIPVYNLK
+700 VKLPV
-709 NS
+709 

>member
-1 MKRKLSKSLSIIL
+1 MKRKIISMLVSVSMVL
-14 TMTIVISAIIIAPV
+14 TIFTFSSAISVNASSQSNNWSWPTYVHSIKSDWPNY
-28 TVSAAGTAND
+28 SSGSYHAGTDFSVPLNTPVYSTCDGEVVAVTSLTTSYGKHIKIRATVNGSTVY
-38 IVNVANGEVG
+38 IRYCHLNSFAVNV
-48 VSGSPNKYTYWLG
+48 
-61 SIGGSYSYA
+61 
-70 WCHAFVSWCANQA
+70 
-83 GAGDKVPR
+83 GDKV
-91 TASCASG
+91 TSG
-98 VSWFK
+98 QLIAY
-103 SKNEWKSR
+103 
-111 SSGYTPKAGDI
+111 SGSTGNSTGPHLHYEVRNSNDR
-122 IYFDYG
+122 YG
-128 SNGTYDHVGIVTS
+128 SSSNPNLNPRDYLPGTSYLFTS
-141 SSGGRVYTIEGNAR
+141 DKS
-155 NAVKVNGGYS
+155 
-165 NGYSLSNTDILG
+165 TDV
-177 YGTPSYSQPSIII
+177 PSITI
-190 PTGSQNISDGEY
+190 PSGSQTVSDGEY

-262 VANGGMESGTNVW
+262 VANGGMKSGTNVW

-337 IAFGNS
+337 VAFGNS
-343 TGRTLSNG
+343 IGRTLSNG

-486 KFVAYNSP
+486 KFVAYNNP

-607 GLYLTSESEDI
+607 GLYLTSESTDI

-640 LSNLNGDVD
+640 LSNLNGDID
-649 LDNFV
+649 LDNSV

-679 ADCNGDGVINVRDAT
+679 ADCNGDGVIDVRDAT

-700 VKIPVYNLK
+700 VKLPV
-709 NS
+709 

>member
-1 MKRKLSKSLSIIL
+1 MKRKIISMLVSVSMVL
-14 TMTIVISAIIIAPV
+14 TIFTFSSAISVNASSQSNNWSWPTYVHSIKSDWPNY
-28 TVSAAGTAND
+28 SSGSYHAGTDFPVPLNTPVYSTCDGEVVAVTSLTTSYGKHIKIRATVNGSTVY
-38 IVNVANGEVG
+38 IRYCHLNSFAVNV
-48 VSGSPNKYTYWLG
+48 
-61 SIGGSYSYA
+61 
-70 WCHAFVSWCANQA
+70 
-83 GAGDKVPR
+83 GDKV
-91 TASCASG
+91 TSG
-98 VSWFK
+98 QLIAY
-103 SKNEWKSR
+103 
-111 SSGYTPKAGDI
+111 SGSTGNSTGPHLHYEVRNSNDR
-122 IYFDYG
+122 YG
-128 SNGTYDHVGIVTS
+128 SSSNPNLNPRDYLPGTSYLFTS
-141 SSGGRVYTIEGNAR
+141 DKS
-155 NAVKVNGGYS
+155 
-165 NGYSLSNTDILG
+165 TDV
-177 YGTPSYSQPSIII
+177 PSITI
-190 PTGSQNISDGEY
+190 PSGSQTVSDGEY

-262 VANGGMESGTNVW
+262 VANGGMKSGTNVW

-337 IAFGNS
+337 VAFGNS
-343 TGRTLSNG
+343 IGRTLSNG

-486 KFVAYNSP
+486 KFVAYNNP

-566 SASAYKGANLQQYT
+566 SASSYKGANLQQYT

-607 GLYLTSESEDI
+607 GLYLTSESTDI

-640 LSNLNGDVD
+640 LSNLNGDID
-649 LDNFV
+649 LDNSV

-679 ADCNGDGVINVRDAT
+679 ADCNGDGAVDVRDAT

-700 VKIPVYNLK
+700 VKIPV
-709 NS
+709 

>member
-1 MKRKLSKSLSIIL
+1 MKRKIISMLVSVSMVL
-14 TMTIVISAIIIAPV
+14 TIFTFSSAISVNASSQSNNWSWPTYVHSIKSDWPNY
-28 TVSAAGTAND
+28 SSGSYHAGTDFPVPLNTPVYSTCDGEVVAVTSLTTSYGKHIKIRATVNGSTVY
-38 IVNVANGEVG
+38 IRYCHLNSFAVNV
-48 VSGSPNKYTYWLG
+48 
-61 SIGGSYSYA
+61 
-70 WCHAFVSWCANQA
+70 
-83 GAGDKVPR
+83 GDKV
-91 TASCASG
+91 TSG
-98 VSWFK
+98 QLIAY
-103 SKNEWKSR
+103 
-111 SSGYTPKAGDI
+111 SGSTGNSTGPHLHYEVRNSNDR
-122 IYFDYG
+122 YG
-128 SNGTYDHVGIVTS
+128 SSSNPNLNPRDYLPGTSYLFTS
-141 SSGGRVYTIEGNAR
+141 DKS
-155 NAVKVNGGYS
+155 
-165 NGYSLSNTDILG
+165 TDV
-177 YGTPSYSQPSIII
+177 PSITI
-190 PTGSQNISDGEY
+190 PSGSQTVSDGEY

-262 VANGGMESGTNVW
+262 VANGGMKSGTNVW

-337 IAFGNS
+337 VAFGNS
-343 TGRTLSNG
+343 IGRTLSNG

-437 WIIKESGD
+437 WIIKEGGD

-486 KFVAYNSP
+486 KFVAYNNP

-607 GLYLTSESEDI
+607 GLYLTSESTDI

-640 LSNLNGDVD
+640 LSNLNGDID
-649 LDNFV
+649 LDNSV

-679 ADCNGDGVINVRDAT
+679 ADCNGDGVIDVRDAT

-700 VKIPVYNLK
+700 VKLPV
-709 NS
+709 

>member
-1 MKRKLSKSLSIIL
+1 MKRKIISMLVSVSMVL
-14 TMTIVISAIIIAPV
+14 TIFTFSSAISVNASSQSNNWSWPTYVHSIKSDWPNY
-28 TVSAAGTAND
+28 SSGSYHAGTDFPVPLNTPVYSTCDGEVVAVTSLTTSYGKHIKIRATVNGSTVY
-38 IVNVANGEVG
+38 IRYCHLNSFAVNV
-48 VSGSPNKYTYWLG
+48 
-61 SIGGSYSYA
+61 
-70 WCHAFVSWCANQA
+70 
-83 GAGDKVPR
+83 GDKV
-91 TASCASG
+91 TSG
-98 VSWFK
+98 QLIAY
-103 SKNEWKSR
+103 
-111 SSGYTPKAGDI
+111 SGSTGNSTGPHLHYEVRNSNDR
-122 IYFDYG
+122 YG
-128 SNGTYDHVGIVTS
+128 SSSNPNLNPRDYLPGTSYLFTS
-141 SSGGRVYTIEGNAR
+141 DKS
-155 NAVKVNGGYS
+155 
-165 NGYSLSNTDILG
+165 TDV
-177 YGTPSYSQPSIII
+177 PSITI
-190 PTGSQNISDGEY
+190 PSGSQTVSNGEY

-262 VANGGMESGTNVW
+262 VANGGMKSGTNVW

-337 IAFGNS
+337 VAFGNS
-343 TGRTLSNG
+343 IGRTLSNG

-486 KFVAYNSP
+486 KFVAYNNP

-607 GLYLTSESEDI
+607 GLYLTSESTDI

-640 LSNLNGDVD
+640 LSNLNGDID
-649 LDNFV
+649 LDNSV

>member
-1 MKRKLSKSLSIIL
+1 MKRKIISMLVSVSMVL
-14 TMTIVISAIIIAPV
+14 TIFTFSSAISVNASSQSNNWSWPTYVHSIKSDWPNY
-28 TVSAAGTAND
+28 SSGSYHAGTDFPVPLNTPVYSTCDGEVVAVTSLTTSYGKHIKIRATVNGSTVY
-38 IVNVANGEVG
+38 IRYCHLNSFAVNV
-48 VSGSPNKYTYWLG
+48 
-61 SIGGSYSYA
+61 
-70 WCHAFVSWCANQA
+70 
-83 GAGDKVPR
+83 GDKV
-91 TASCASG
+91 TSG
-98 VSWFK
+98 QLIAY
-103 SKNEWKSR
+103 
-111 SSGYTPKAGDI
+111 SGSTGNSTGPHLHYEVRNSNDR
-122 IYFDYG
+122 YG
-128 SNGTYDHVGIVTS
+128 SSSNPNLNPRDYLPGTSYLFTS
-141 SSGGRVYTIEGNAR
+141 DKS
-155 NAVKVNGGYS
+155 
-165 NGYSLSNTDILG
+165 TDV
-177 YGTPSYSQPSIII
+177 PSITI
-190 PTGSQNISDGEY
+190 PSGSQTVSDGEY

-262 VANGGMESGTNVW
+262 VANGGMKSGTNVW

-337 IAFGNS
+337 VAFGNS
-343 TGRTLSNG
+343 IGRTLSNG

-416 GNTVSGTNVQTYE
+416 GNTISGTNVQTYE

-486 KFVAYNSP
+486 KFVAYNNP

-607 GLYLTSESEDI
+607 GLYLTSESTDI

-640 LSNLNGDVD
+640 LSNLNGDID
-649 LDNFV
+649 LDNSV

-679 ADCNGDGVINVRDAT
+679 ADCNGDGVIDVRDAT

-700 VKIPVYNLK
+700 VKLPV
-709 NS
+709 

>member
-1 MKRKLSKSLSIIL
+1 MKRKIISMLVSVSMVL
-14 TMTIVISAIIIAPV
+14 TIFTFSSAISVNASSQSNNWSWPTYVHSIKSDWPNY
-28 TVSAAGTAND
+28 SSGSYHAGTDFPVPLNTPVYSTCDGEVVAVTSLTTSYGKHIKIRATVNGSTVY
-38 IVNVANGEVG
+38 IRYCHLNRFAVNV
-48 VSGSPNKYTYWLG
+48 
-61 SIGGSYSYA
+61 
-70 WCHAFVSWCANQA
+70 
-83 GAGDKVPR
+83 GDKV
-91 TASCASG
+91 TSG
-98 VSWFK
+98 QLIAY
-103 SKNEWKSR
+103 
-111 SSGYTPKAGDI
+111 SGSTGNSTGPHLHYEVRNSNDR
-122 IYFDYG
+122 YG
-128 SNGTYDHVGIVTS
+128 SSSNPNLNPRDYLPGTSYLFTS
-141 SSGGRVYTIEGNAR
+141 DKS
-155 NAVKVNGGYS
+155 
-165 NGYSLSNTDILG
+165 TDV
-177 YGTPSYSQPSIII
+177 PSITI
-190 PTGSQNISDGEY
+190 PSGSQTVSDGEY

-262 VANGGMESGTNVW
+262 VANGGMKSGTNVW

-337 IAFGNS
+337 VAFGNS
-343 TGRTLSNG
+343 IGRTLSNG

-486 KFVAYNSP
+486 KFVAYNNP

-607 GLYLTSESEDI
+607 GLYLTSESTDI

-640 LSNLNGDVD
+640 LSNLNGDID
-649 LDNFV
+649 LDNSV

-679 ADCNGDGVINVRDAT
+679 ADCNGDGVIDVRDAT

-700 VKIPVYNLK
+700 VKLPV
-709 NS
+709 

>member
-1 MKRKLSKSLSIIL
+1 MKRKIISMLVSVSMVL
-14 TMTIVISAIIIAPV
+14 TIFTFSSAISVNASSQSNNWSWPTYVHSIKSDWPNY
-28 TVSAAGTAND
+28 SSGSYHAGTDFPVPLNTPVYSTCDGEVVAVTSLTTSYGKRIKIRATVNGSTVY
-38 IVNVANGEVG
+38 IRYCHLNSFAVNV
-48 VSGSPNKYTYWLG
+48 
-61 SIGGSYSYA
+61 
-70 WCHAFVSWCANQA
+70 
-83 GAGDKVPR
+83 GDKV
-91 TASCASG
+91 TSG
-98 VSWFK
+98 QLIAY
-103 SKNEWKSR
+103 
-111 SSGYTPKAGDI
+111 SGSTGNSTGPHLHYEVRNSNDR
-122 IYFDYG
+122 YG
-128 SNGTYDHVGIVTS
+128 SSSNPNLNPRDYLPGTSYLFTS
-141 SSGGRVYTIEGNAR
+141 DKS
-155 NAVKVNGGYS
+155 
-165 NGYSLSNTDILG
+165 TDV
-177 YGTPSYSQPSIII
+177 PSITI
-190 PTGSQNISDGEY
+190 PSGSQTVSDGEY

-262 VANGGMESGTNVW
+262 VANGGMKSGTNVW

-337 IAFGNS
+337 VAFGNS
-343 TGRTLSNG
+343 IGRTLSNG

-486 KFVAYNSP
+486 KFVAYNNP

-607 GLYLTSESEDI
+607 GLYLTSESTDI

-640 LSNLNGDVD
+640 LSNLNGDID
-649 LDNFV
+649 LDNSV

-679 ADCNGDGVINVRDAT
+679 ADCNGDGVIDVRDAT

-700 VKIPVYNLK
+700 VKIPV
-709 NS
+709 

>member
-1 MKRKLSKSLSIIL
+1 MKRKIISMLVSVSMVL
-14 TMTIVISAIIIAPV
+14 TIFTFSSAISVNASSQSNNWSWPTYVHSIKSDWPNY
-28 TVSAAGTAND
+28 SSGSYHAGTDFPVPLNTPVYSTCDGEVVAVTSLTTSYGKHIKIRATVNGSTVY
-38 IVNVANGEVG
+38 IRYCHLNSFAVNV
-48 VSGSPNKYTYWLG
+48 
-61 SIGGSYSYA
+61 
-70 WCHAFVSWCANQA
+70 
-83 GAGDKVPR
+83 GDKV
-91 TASCASG
+91 TSG
-98 VSWFK
+98 QLIAY
-103 SKNEWKSR
+103 
-111 SSGYTPKAGDI
+111 SGSTGNSTGPHLHYEVRNSNDR
-122 IYFDYG
+122 YG
-128 SNGTYDHVGIVTS
+128 SSSNPNLNPRDYLPSTS
-141 SSGGRVYTIEGNAR
+141 YLFTSDKS
-155 NAVKVNGGYS
+155 
-165 NGYSLSNTDILG
+165 TDV
-177 YGTPSYSQPSIII
+177 PSITI
-190 PTGSQNISDGEY
+190 PSGSQTVSDGEY

-262 VANGGMESGTNVW
+262 VANGGMKSGTNVW

-337 IAFGNS
+337 VAFGNS
-343 TGRTLSNG
+343 IGRTLSNG

-486 KFVAYNSP
+486 KFVAYNNP

-607 GLYLTSESEDI
+607 GLYLTSESTDI

-640 LSNLNGDVD
+640 LSNLNGDID
-649 LDNFV
+649 LDNSV

-679 ADCNGDGVINVRDAT
+679 ADCNGDGVIDVRDAT

-700 VKIPVYNLK
+700 VKLPV
-709 NS
+709 

>member
-1 MKRKLSKSLSIIL
+1 MKRKIISMLVSVSMVL
-14 TMTIVISAIIIAPV
+14 TIFTFSSAISVNASSQSNNWSWPTYVHSIKSDWPNY
-28 TVSAAGTAND
+28 SSGSYHAGTAFPVPLNTPVYSTCD
-38 IVNVANGEVG
+38 GEVVAVTSLTTSYGKHIKIRATVNGSTVYIRYCHLNSFAVNV
-48 VSGSPNKYTYWLG
+48 
-61 SIGGSYSYA
+61 
-70 WCHAFVSWCANQA
+70 
-83 GAGDKVPR
+83 GDKV
-91 TASCASG
+91 TSG
-98 VSWFK
+98 QLIAY
-103 SKNEWKSR
+103 
-111 SSGYTPKAGDI
+111 SGSTGNSTGPHLHYEVRNSNDR
-122 IYFDYG
+122 YG
-128 SNGTYDHVGIVTS
+128 SSSNPNLNPRDYLPGTSYLFTS
-141 SSGGRVYTIEGNAR
+141 DKS
-155 NAVKVNGGYS
+155 
-165 NGYSLSNTDILG
+165 TDV
-177 YGTPSYSQPSIII
+177 PSITI
-190 PTGSQNISDGEY
+190 PSGSQTVSDGEY

-262 VANGGMESGTNVW
+262 VANGGMKSGTNVW

-337 IAFGNS
+337 VAFGNS
-343 TGRTLSNG
+343 IGRTLSNG

-486 KFVAYNSP
+486 KFVAYNNP

-607 GLYLTSESEDI
+607 GLYLTSESTDI

-640 LSNLNGDVD
+640 LSNLNGDID
-649 LDNFV
+649 LDNSV

-679 ADCNGDGVINVRDAT
+679 ADCNGDGVIDVRDAT

-700 VKIPVYNLK
+700 VKLPV
-709 NS
+709 

>member
-1 MKRKLSKSLSIIL
+1 MKRKIISMLVSVSMVL
-14 TMTIVISAIIIAPV
+14 TIFTFSSAISVNASSQSNNWSWPTYVHSIKSDWPNY
-28 TVSAAGTAND
+28 SSGSYHAGTDFPVPLNTPVYSTCDGEVVAVTSLTTSYGKHIKIRTTVNGSTVY
-38 IVNVANGEVG
+38 IRYCHLNSFAVNV
-48 VSGSPNKYTYWLG
+48 
-61 SIGGSYSYA
+61 
-70 WCHAFVSWCANQA
+70 
-83 GAGDKVPR
+83 GDKV
-91 TASCASG
+91 TSG
-98 VSWFK
+98 QLIAY
-103 SKNEWKSR
+103 
-111 SSGYTPKAGDI
+111 SGSTGNSTGPHLHYEVRNSNDR
-122 IYFDYG
+122 YG
-128 SNGTYDHVGIVTS
+128 SSSNPNLNPRDYLPGTSYLFTS
-141 SSGGRVYTIEGNAR
+141 DKS
-155 NAVKVNGGYS
+155 
-165 NGYSLSNTDILG
+165 TDV
-177 YGTPSYSQPSIII
+177 PSITI
-190 PTGSQNISDGEY
+190 PSGSQTVSDGEY

-262 VANGGMESGTNVW
+262 VANGGMKSGTNVW

-337 IAFGNS
+337 VAFGNS
-343 TGRTLSNG
+343 IGRTLSNG

-486 KFVAYNSP
+486 KFVAYNNP

-607 GLYLTSESEDI
+607 GLYLTSESTDI

-640 LSNLNGDVD
+640 LSNLNGDID
-649 LDNFV
+649 LDNSV

-679 ADCNGDGVINVRDAT
+679 ADCNGDGVIDVRDAT

-700 VKIPVYNLK
+700 VKLPV
-709 NS
+709 

>member
-1 MKRKLSKSLSIIL
+1 MKRKIISMLVSVSMVL
-14 TMTIVISAIIIAPV
+14 TIFTFSSAISVNASSQSNNWSWPTYVHSIKSDWPNY
-28 TVSAAGTAND
+28 SSGSYHAGTDFPVPLNTPVYSTCDGEVVAVTSLTTSYGKHIKIRATVNGSTVY
-38 IVNVANGEVG
+38 IRYCHLNSFAVNV
-48 VSGSPNKYTYWLG
+48 
-61 SIGGSYSYA
+61 
-70 WCHAFVSWCANQA
+70 
-83 GAGDKVPR
+83 GDKV
-91 TASCASG
+91 TSG
-98 VSWFK
+98 QLIAY
-103 SKNEWKSR
+103 
-111 SSGYTPKAGDI
+111 SGSTGNSTGLHLHYEVRNSNDR
-122 IYFDYG
+122 YG
-128 SNGTYDHVGIVTS
+128 SSSNPNLNPRDYLPGTSYLFTS
-141 SSGGRVYTIEGNAR
+141 DKS
-155 NAVKVNGGYS
+155 
-165 NGYSLSNTDILG
+165 TDV
-177 YGTPSYSQPSIII
+177 PSITI
-190 PTGSQNISDGEY
+190 PSGSQTVSDGEY

-262 VANGGMESGTNVW
+262 VANGGMKSGTNVW

-337 IAFGNS
+337 VAFGNS
-343 TGRTLSNG
+343 IGRTLSNG

-486 KFVAYNSP
+486 KFVAYNNP

-607 GLYLTSESEDI
+607 GLYLTSESTDI

-640 LSNLNGDVD
+640 LSNLNGDID
-649 LDNFV
+649 LDNSV

-679 ADCNGDGVINVRDAT
+679 ADCNGDGVIDVRDAT

-700 VKIPVYNLK
+700 VKLPV
-709 NS
+709 

>member
-1 MKRKLSKSLSIIL
+1 MLVSVSMVL
-14 TMTIVISAIIIAPV
+14 TIFTFSSAISVNASSQSNNWSWPTYVHSIKSDWPNY
-28 TVSAAGTAND
+28 SSGSYHAGTDFPVPLNTPVYSTCDGEVVAVTSLTTSYGKHIKIRATVNGSTVY
-38 IVNVANGEVG
+38 IRYCHLNSFAVNV
-48 VSGSPNKYTYWLG
+48 
-61 SIGGSYSYA
+61 
-70 WCHAFVSWCANQA
+70 
-83 GAGDKVPR
+83 GDKV
-91 TASCASG
+91 TSG
-98 VSWFK
+98 QLIAY
-103 SKNEWKSR
+103 
-111 SSGYTPKAGDI
+111 SGSTGNSTGPHLHYEVRNSNDR
-122 IYFDYG
+122 YG
-128 SNGTYDHVGIVTS
+128 SSSNPNLNPRDYLPGTSYLFTS
-141 SSGGRVYTIEGNAR
+141 DKS
-155 NAVKVNGGYS
+155 
-165 NGYSLSNTDILG
+165 TDV
-177 YGTPSYSQPSIII
+177 PSITI
-190 PTGSQNISDGEY
+190 PSGSQTVSDGEY

-262 VANGGMESGTNVW
+262 VANGGMKSGTNVW

-337 IAFGNS
+337 VAFGNS
-343 TGRTLSNG
+343 IGRTLSNG

-486 KFVAYNSP
+486 KFVAYNNP

-607 GLYLTSESEDI
+607 GLYLTSESTDI

-630 YSDRQQWEFT
+630 YSDRQQWVFT
-640 LSNLNGDVD
+640 LSNLNGDID
-649 LDNFV
+649 LDNSV

-679 ADCNGDGVINVRDAT
+679 ADCNGDGAIDVRDAT

-700 VKIPVYNLK
+700 VKIPV
-709 NS
+709 

>member
-1 MKRKLSKSLSIIL
+1 MKRKIISMLVSVSMVL
-14 TMTIVISAIIIAPV
+14 TIFTFSSAISVNASSQSNNWSWPTYVHSIKSDWPNY
-28 TVSAAGTAND
+28 SSGSYHAGTDFPVPLNTPVYSTCDGEVVAVTSLTTSYGKHIKIRATVNGSTVY
-38 IVNVANGEVG
+38 IRYCHLNSFAVNV
-48 VSGSPNKYTYWLG
+48 
-61 SIGGSYSYA
+61 
-70 WCHAFVSWCANQA
+70 
-83 GAGDKVPR
+83 GDKV
-91 TASCASG
+91 TSG
-98 VSWFK
+98 QLIAY
-103 SKNEWKSR
+103 
-111 SSGYTPKAGDI
+111 SGSTGNSTGPHLHYEVRNSNDR
-122 IYFDYG
+122 YG
-128 SNGTYDHVGIVTS
+128 SSSNPNLNPRDYLPGTSYLFTS
-141 SSGGRVYTIEGNAR
+141 DKS
-155 NAVKVNGGYS
+155 
-165 NGYSLSNTDILG
+165 TDV
-177 YGTPSYSQPSIII
+177 PSITI
-190 PTGSQNISDGEY
+190 PSGSQTVSDGEY

-262 VANGGMESGTNVW
+262 VANGGMKSGTNVW

-337 IAFGNS
+337 VAFGNS
-343 TGRTLSNG
+343 IGRTLSNG

-486 KFVAYNSP
+486 KFVAYNNP

-533 NIYDSNQVF
+533 NIYDSKQVF

-607 GLYLTSESEDI
+607 GLYLTSESTDI

-640 LSNLNGDVD
+640 LSNLNGDID
-649 LDNFV
+649 LDNSV

-679 ADCNGDGVINVRDAT
+679 ADCNGDGVIDVRDAT

-700 VKIPVYNLK
+700 VKLPV
-709 NS
+709 

>member
-1 MKRKLSKSLSIIL
+1 MKRKIISMLVSVSMVL
-14 TMTIVISAIIIAPV
+14 TIFTFSSAISVNASSQSNNWSWPTYVHSIKSDWPNY
-28 TVSAAGTAND
+28 SSGSYHAGTDFPVPLNTPVYSTCDGEVVAVTSLTTSYGKHIKIRATVNGSTVY
-38 IVNVANGEVG
+38 IRYCHLNSFAVNV
-48 VSGSPNKYTYWLG
+48 
-61 SIGGSYSYA
+61 
-70 WCHAFVSWCANQA
+70 
-83 GAGDKVPR
+83 GDKV
-91 TASCASG
+91 TSG
-98 VSWFK
+98 QLIAY
-103 SKNEWKSR
+103 
-111 SSGYTPKAGDI
+111 SGSTGNSTGPHLHYEVRNSNDR
-122 IYFDYG
+122 YG
-128 SNGTYDHVGIVTS
+128 SSSNPNLNPRDYLPGTSYLFTS
-141 SSGGRVYTIEGNAR
+141 DKS
-155 NAVKVNGGYS
+155 
-165 NGYSLSNTDILG
+165 TDV
-177 YGTPSYSQPSIII
+177 PSITI
-190 PTGSQNISDGEY
+190 PSGSQTVSDGEY

-262 VANGGMESGTNVW
+262 VANGGMKSGTNVW

-337 IAFGNS
+337 VAFGNS
-343 TGRTLSNG
+343 IGRTLSNG

-486 KFVAYNSP
+486 EFVAYNNP

-607 GLYLTSESEDI
+607 GLYLTSESTDI

-640 LSNLNGDVD
+640 LSNLNGDID
-649 LDNFV
+649 LDNSV

-679 ADCNGDGVINVRDAT
+679 ADCNGDGVIDVRDAT

-700 VKIPVYNLK
+700 VKLPV
-709 NS
+709 

>member
-1 MKRKLSKSLSIIL
+1 MKRKIISMLVSVSMVL
-14 TMTIVISAIIIAPV
+14 TIFTFSSAISVNASSQSNNWSWPTYVHSIKSDWPNY
-28 TVSAAGTAND
+28 SSGSYHAGTDFPVPLNTPVYSTCDGEVVAVTSLTTSYGKHIKIRATVNGSTVY
-38 IVNVANGEVG
+38 IRYCHLNSFAVNV
-48 VSGSPNKYTYWLG
+48 
-61 SIGGSYSYA
+61 
-70 WCHAFVSWCANQA
+70 
-83 GAGDKVPR
+83 GDKV
-91 TASCASG
+91 TSG
-98 VSWFK
+98 QLIAY
-103 SKNEWKSR
+103 
-111 SSGYTPKAGDI
+111 SGSTGNSTGPHLHYEVRNSNDR
-122 IYFDYG
+122 YG
-128 SNGTYDHVGIVTS
+128 SSSNPNLNPRDYLPGTSYLFTS
-141 SSGGRVYTIEGNAR
+141 DKS
-155 NAVKVNGGYS
+155 
-165 NGYSLSNTDILG
+165 TDV
-177 YGTPSYSQPSIII
+177 PSITI
-190 PTGSQNISDGEY
+190 PSGSQTVSDGEY

-262 VANGGMESGTNVW
+262 VANGGMKSGTNVW

-337 IAFGNS
+337 VAFGNS
-343 TGRTLSNG
+343 IGRTLSNG

-486 KFVAYNSP
+486 KFVAYNNP

-607 GLYLTSESEDI
+607 GLYLTSESTDI

-640 LSNLNGDVD
+640 LSNLNGDID
-649 LDNFV
+649 LDNSV

-679 ADCNGDGVINVRDAT
+679 ADCNGDGVIDV
-694 YIQKTI
+694 
-700 VKIPVYNLK
+700 
-709 NS
+709 

>member
-1 MKRKLSKSLSIIL
+1 MKRKIISMLVSVSMVL
-14 TMTIVISAIIIAPV
+14 TIFTFSSAISVNASSQSNNWSWPTYVHSIKSDWPNY
-28 TVSAAGTAND
+28 SSGSYHAGTDFPVPLNTPVYSTCDGEVVAVTSLTTSYGKHIKIRATVNGSTVY
-38 IVNVANGEVG
+38 IRYCHLNSFAVNV
-48 VSGSPNKYTYWLG
+48 
-61 SIGGSYSYA
+61 
-70 WCHAFVSWCANQA
+70 
-83 GAGDKVPR
+83 GDKV
-91 TASCASG
+91 TSG
-98 VSWFK
+98 QLIAY
-103 SKNEWKSR
+103 
-111 SSGYTPKAGDI
+111 SGSTGNSTGPHLHYEVRNSNDR
-122 IYFDYG
+122 YG
-128 SNGTYDHVGIVTS
+128 SSSNPNLNPRDYLPGTSYLFTS
-141 SSGGRVYTIEGNAR
+141 DKS
-155 NAVKVNGGYS
+155 
-165 NGYSLSNTDILG
+165 TDV
-177 YGTPSYSQPSIII
+177 PSITI
-190 PTGSQNISDGEY
+190 PSGSQTVSDGEY

-262 VANGGMESGTNVW
+262 VANGGMKSGTNVW

-337 IAFGNS
+337 VAFGNS
-343 TGRTLSNG
+343 IGRTLSNG

-474 VHIGNN
+474 VRIGNN

-486 KFVAYNSP
+486 KFVAYNNP

-607 GLYLTSESEDI
+607 GLYLTSESTDI

-640 LSNLNGDVD
+640 LSNLNGDID
-649 LDNFV
+649 LDNSV

-679 ADCNGDGVINVRDAT
+679 ADCNGDGVIDVRDAT

-700 VKIPVYNLK
+700 VKLPV
-709 NS
+709 